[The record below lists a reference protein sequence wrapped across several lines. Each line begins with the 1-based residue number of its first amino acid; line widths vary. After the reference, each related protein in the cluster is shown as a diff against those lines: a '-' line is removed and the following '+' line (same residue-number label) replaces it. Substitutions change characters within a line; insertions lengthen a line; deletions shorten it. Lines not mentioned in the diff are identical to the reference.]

1 MEMRYKVITYIE
13 KFLGLGEV
21 LGCLFALDLLTG
33 L

>member
-21 LGCLFALDLLTG
+21 FGCLFALDLLAG

>member
-13 KFLGLGEV
+13 KFLGLSEV
-21 LGCLFALDLLTG
+21 LGCLFALDLFAG